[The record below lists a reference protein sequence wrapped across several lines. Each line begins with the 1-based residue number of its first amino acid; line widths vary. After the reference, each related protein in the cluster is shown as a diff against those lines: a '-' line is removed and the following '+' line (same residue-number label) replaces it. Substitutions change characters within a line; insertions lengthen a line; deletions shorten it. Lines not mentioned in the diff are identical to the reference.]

1 MSGGFVL
8 SKGIMDN
15 YIQLV
20 ERIASAAHVEKDEI
34 ERKVEAKRAK
44 LSGLVSKEG
53 AAQIVAAELGIN
65 FDKERLKISELVQG
79 MKRANIVGKI
89 IETFPIISFNKNG
102 KEGKVARVTVAD
114 DSSNTKVVL
123 WDTHHISL
131 VEGGELKEGDVI
143 EVSNAS
149 VRNGE
154 LHLSSFSDIK
164 KSSERIDAVVTKKPL
179 MMKKLQDVKPGE
191 SLKTRALI
199 VQTFDP
205 RYFEVCPQCGKKV
218 AEDQCINHGKVKPL
232 QRALL
237 NLVLDDGTESLRA
250 VIFGEHIYKLGLT
263 QEEVFSLER
272 FSEKKHSLLG
282 EERFFVGNVRNNAL
296 FNTMEFSVDH
306 IEDVNV
312 DLLIHE
318 LEAKQ

>member
-1 MSGGFVL
+1 
-8 SKGIMDN
+8 MDN
-15 YIQLV
+15 YLQLV
-20 ERIASAAHVEKDEI
+20 ERIASASHLTADEI

-65 FDKERLKISELVQG
+65 FDKERMKISELVQG
-79 MKRANIVGKI
+79 MKRANIVGKV
-89 IETFPIISFNKNG
+89 IEVLPVISFNKNG
-102 KEGKVARVTVAD
+102 KEGKVSRMTVAD
-114 DSSNTKVVL
+114 ESSNTKVVL

-131 VEGGELKEGDVI
+131 VEQGELKEGDVI

-154 LHLSSFSDIK
+154 LHLSSFSDLK
-164 KSSERIDAVVTKKPL
+164 KSKESISVVVTKKPTL
-179 MMKKLQDVKPGE
+179 SKKLKDVKPGE
-191 SLKTRALI
+191 NLKTRALI
-199 VQTFDP
+199 VQAFDP

-218 AEDQCINHGKVKPL
+218 AEDQCINHGKVKPA

-237 NLVLDDGTESLRA
+237 NLILDDGTEALRA

-263 QEEVFSLER
+263 PEEVFSLER
-272 FSEKKHSLLG
+272 FAEKKSSLLG

-296 FNTMEFSVDH
+296 FNTIEFTVDN

-318 LEAKQ
+318 LEQKA